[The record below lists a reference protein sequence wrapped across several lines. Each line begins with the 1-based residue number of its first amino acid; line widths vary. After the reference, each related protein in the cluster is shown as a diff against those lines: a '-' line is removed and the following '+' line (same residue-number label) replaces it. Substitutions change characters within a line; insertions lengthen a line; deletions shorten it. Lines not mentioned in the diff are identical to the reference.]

1 MTLEERVS
9 ALLKRVEDLERKLE
23 MVERRVWPP
32 DSWRCYPPLNDT
44 RNPERGGLD
53 SVMADEGYVVK

>member
-1 MTLEERVS
+1 MTLEERV
-9 ALLKRVEDLERKLE
+9 LEL
-23 MVERRVWPP
+23 ERRVAVLERSRGFPIGP
-32 DSWRCYPPLNDT
+32 GYYPPLNDT